1 MHISLSAEIVS
12 SLEGIL
18 DELRYWGD
26 ASNHDDG
33 FERAVIDFREVMVC
47 LVREVDGLKQIAPNV
62 LLLGAPLGENNHQPV
77 RTLHA
82 ALDFVVA
89 WANGCTAC
97 DGSIDDRCM
106 DLDGAADILDAAMD
120 RLTRCRWFREGAAA
134 EAGAHFGMGIEWVG
148 HSEPEAARI
157 NATA

>member
-1 MHISLSAEIVS
+1 MHIGLSAGIVGD
-12 SLEGIL
+12 LDGIL

-26 ASNHDDG
+26 ADNHDDG
-33 FERAVIDFREVMVC
+33 FERAIIDFREVMDW
-47 LVREVDGLKQIAPNV
+47 LSRETDRLKKIAPNA
-62 LLLGAPLGENNHQPV
+62 LMLGAPLGENNGQPV

-120 RLTRCRWFREGAAA
+120 RLTRYRWYREGAAA
-134 EAGAHFGMGIEWVG
+134 EVRVHLGMAVDWSGL
-148 HSEPEAARI
+148 SEPEAARI
-157 NATA
+157 NAA